1 MFNEIG
7 WDVIPFSM
15 RHKNNKP
22 STWESY
28 FVEEIEFGNEYSL
41 LKKLTFVPKVIYS
54 LEARKN
60 LQKLLSV
67 IKPNVCH
74 AHNIYHHITPSILS
88 LLYQRGIPVFLTLHD
103 LKLAC
108 PAYTMLTHDGICERC
123 KNGNLYN
130 VVTHKCIKQSRGL
143 STIVFA
149 EALLHKLLDSYTKNT
164 MKLISPS
171 KFYIE
176 KFVEWGFN
184 RDKFKYIPNFVQIK
198 TESENYNVGKSF
210 LYFGRLSPEK
220 GLKTLITAASLANV
234 QIWFA
239 GNGAMESE
247 LKKYSEEL
255 NVEAKYFGHLSG
267 ENLYEKISNARCV
280 VLPSEWYENAP
291 LSIMESYILGTP
303 VIGADIGGIPEL
315 IKNEETGFIFKS
327 GSSESLAAVMLNVS
341 NMPDSQINDMGH
353 NGRNWMLK
361 EFTAKIYRDRL
372 LSLYS
377 KYGIE

>member
-1 MFNEIG
+1 
-7 WDVIPFSM
+7 M

-255 NVEAKYFGHLSG
+255 NVEAKYFGYLSG
-267 ENLYEKISNARCV
+267 ENLYEKISNARMV
-280 VLPSEWYENAP
+280 
-291 LSIMESYILGTP
+291 
-303 VIGADIGGIPEL
+303 
-315 IKNEETGFIFKS
+315 
-327 GSSESLAAVMLNVS
+327 
-341 NMPDSQINDMGH
+341 
-353 NGRNWMLK
+353 
-361 EFTAKIYRDRL
+361 
-372 LSLYS
+372 
-377 KYGIE
+377 